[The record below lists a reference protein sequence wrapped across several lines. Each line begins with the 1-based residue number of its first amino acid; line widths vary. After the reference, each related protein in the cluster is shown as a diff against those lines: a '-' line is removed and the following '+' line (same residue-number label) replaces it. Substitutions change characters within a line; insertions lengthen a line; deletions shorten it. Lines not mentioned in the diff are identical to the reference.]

1 MGSTSR
7 GFGCFLPGQ
16 KRETV
21 RMGKKILVV
30 DDSSIMRKMI
40 KQTLVGAGHDV
51 VGEAK
56 SGDEA
61 ISLYRQLRPQVVTM
75 DITMRGMDGI
85 AAAKAILQ
93 MDSTAR
99 IIMLSNLDEDKFSDE
114 AVQIGAKGYINKHK
128 TAEILDLI
136 DRL

>member
-1 MGSTSR
+1 
-7 GFGCFLPGQ
+7 
-16 KRETV
+16 
-21 RMGKKILVV
+21 MGKTILVV

-40 KQTLVGAGHDV
+40 KQTLIGGDHTV

-56 SGDEA
+56 NGDEA
-61 ISLYRQLRPQVVTM
+61 IALYQRLNPELVTM

-93 MDSTAR
+93 FDSAAR
-99 IIMLSNLDEDKFSDE
+99 IIMLSNLDEDKFSKE
-114 AVQIGAKGYINKHK
+114 AAQIGAKGYINKHK
-128 TAEILDLI
+128 TAEILELI

>member
-1 MGSTSR
+1 
-7 GFGCFLPGQ
+7 
-16 KRETV
+16 
-21 RMGKKILVV
+21 MGKKILVV

-40 KQTLVGAGHDV
+40 KQTLIGAGHTI

-56 SGDEA
+56 NGDDA
-61 ISLYRQLRPQVVTM
+61 ISLYKKLNPQIVTM

-85 AAAKAILQ
+85 AAAKAILEI
-93 MDSTAR
+93 DIDAR

>member
-1 MGSTSR
+1 
-7 GFGCFLPGQ
+7 
-16 KRETV
+16 
-21 RMGKKILVV
+21 MGKTILVV

-40 KQTLVGAGHDV
+40 RQTLVGAGHTV

-56 SGDEA
+56 SGADA
-61 ISLYRQLRPQVVTM
+61 ISLYQQLRPQVVTM

-93 MDSTAR
+93 ADSGAR

>member
-1 MGSTSR
+1 MAKT
-7 GFGCFLPGQ
+7 
-16 KRETV
+16 
-21 RMGKKILVV
+21 ILVV

-40 KQTLVGAGHDV
+40 KQTLVKAGHDV

-56 SGDEA
+56 DGDEA
-61 ISLYRQLRPQVVTM
+61 LSLYQQVHPQVVTM

-93 MDSTAR
+93 VDADAR
-99 IIMLSNLDEDKFSDE
+99 IVILSNLDEEKFSRE
-114 AVQIGAKGYINKHK
+114 ALGIGAKGYINKHK

>member
-1 MGSTSR
+1 
-7 GFGCFLPGQ
+7 
-16 KRETV
+16 
-21 RMGKKILVV
+21 MGKTILVV

-40 KQTLVGAGHDV
+40 KQTLIGAGHTV

-56 SGDEA
+56 SGDDAVVQYQRLKPE
-61 ISLYRQLRPQVVTM
+61 LVTM

-85 AAAKAILQ
+85 AAAKAILKF
-93 MDSTAR
+93 DADAR
-99 IIMLSNLDEDKFSDE
+99 IIMLSNLDEDKFSRE
-114 AVQIGAKGYINKHK
+114 AAQIGAKGYINKHK

>member
-1 MGSTSR
+1 MAKT
-7 GFGCFLPGQ
+7 
-16 KRETV
+16 
-21 RMGKKILVV
+21 ILVV

-40 KQTLVGAGHDV
+40 KHTLVEAGHTV

-61 ISLYRQLRPQVVTM
+61 ISLYRQSHPQVVTM

-93 MDSTAR
+93 EDADAR
-99 IIMLSNLDEDKFSDE
+99 IIILSNLDEDKFSSE
-114 AVQIGAKGYINKHK
+114 ALQLGAKGYINKHK

-136 DRL
+136 ERL